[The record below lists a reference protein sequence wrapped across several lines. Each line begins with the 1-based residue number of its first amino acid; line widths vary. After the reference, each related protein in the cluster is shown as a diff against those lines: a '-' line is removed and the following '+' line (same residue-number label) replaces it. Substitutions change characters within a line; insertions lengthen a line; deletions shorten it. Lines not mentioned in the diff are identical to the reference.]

1 MEIVDANIR
10 RQANV
15 VNLQNSFSF
24 SLLFFHFNR
33 LEELPNEISGLV
45 NLTDLHLSQN
55 VLKTLPDGIS
65 KLRRLTILKLDQN
78 RLESMNDSIG
88 M

>member
-1 MEIVDANIR
+1 MTASESVFPPF
-10 RQANV
+10 
-15 VNLQNSFSF
+15 FSPA
-24 SLLFFHFNR
+24 NR

-55 VLKTLPDGIS
+55 VLESLPDGIS

-78 RLESMNDSIG
+78 RLDSLNESIG